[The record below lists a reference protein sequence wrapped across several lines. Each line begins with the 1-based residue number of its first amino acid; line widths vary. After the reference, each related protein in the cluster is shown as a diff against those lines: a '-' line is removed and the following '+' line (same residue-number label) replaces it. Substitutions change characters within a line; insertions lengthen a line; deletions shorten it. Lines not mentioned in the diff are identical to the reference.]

1 MLKKFLHVFLTSV
14 IIINAL
20 CFGNVFAR
28 SSKIIEMSYGKEFSA
43 SGSGTGEITE
53 LSDGITDGGGYFVTA
68 DAVNTPVWISVD
80 LENAYDITGITLYPQ
95 SGEYSGGFPKSVDVI
110 VSENADFS
118 HPTTVYSGSVSPK
131 AAINLENANGR
142 YVKIQSAE
150 NGGVNGQYGMGF
162 SEVTVT
168 ADTYSKKSLLSYQ
181 KPATIAQSI
190 SGSYAVCGSSSAFGL
205 ANLTDGDTT
214 TLGGY
219 TNANTHLAASYCKTE
234 YAPSVRIYFIID
246 LGAESDISNVAL
258 TPRPVESNRYGSYY
272 PIRFEIHASDT
283 EDFASYTTLY
293 KSEEDEYDF
302 EIDKNIWGDQT
313 AFGKAV
319 GPTSKQTYKAAGSG
333 RYVRIVTTKN
343 SFIANGGHTASK
355 KWVFPFFAEIEVNG
369 QPAAAELSNVSSGRP
384 FKSYALNGWDGK
396 LVAGSTTENITLLSD
411 GIISKESRA
420 VFTAGNPSTASDSP
434 ETRQICFET
443 DLGASAYIK
452 QVKLSPDIY
461 MNYGSRFPVGFVL
474 EASENADFSKPVT
487 LYSSDSY
494 WNDPNPWYEA
504 GPKVKAG
511 PTETKVFDVSGKG
524 RYFRIRTTKNVAAYN
539 GANDAQGYIQIG
551 FTEIELL
558 AGTEN
563 FAMSNT
569 YYSNGSEITTL
580 EGSDNVTVSTQI
592 TNNTGYV
599 QDAFVIR
606 ALYNGNK
613 MTGVKVNRLLFDGT
627 AALDDA
633 GFTLSDTDKENYT
646 IKTMLWDGSEFLKPY
661 IKNLTFPIE

>member
-95 SGEYSGGFPKSVDVI
+95 SGEYSGGFPQSVDVI

-118 HPTTVYSGSVSPK
+118 QPATVYSGSVSPETML
-131 AAINLENANGR
+131 NLENANGR

-162 SEVTVT
+162 AEVTVN

-181 KPATIAQSI
+181 KSVTVAQSI
-190 SGSYAVCGSSSAFGL
+190 GGTYAVCGSTSAPNPG
-205 ANLTDGDTT
+205 NLTDGTSAV
-214 TLGGY
+214 GGY
-219 TNANTHLAASYCKTE
+219 SNANTRVDNYKIE
-234 YAPSVRIYFIID
+234 YAPNVRVYFIID
-246 LGAESDISNVAL
+246 LGAECEISNVAL
-258 TPRPVESNRYGSYY
+258 TPRAVESARYGSYY
-272 PIRFEIHASDT
+272 PIQFEIHASDT

-293 KSEEDEYDF
+293 KSEGDEYDF

-343 SFIANGGHTASK
+343 SFIANGGHTAGK
-355 KWVFPFFAEIEVNG
+355 KYIWPHFAEIEVNG
-369 QPAAAELSNVSSGRP
+369 QPAATELSNVSSGRP

-396 LVAGSTTENITLLSD
+396 LVSGSTTENITLLSD
-411 GIISKESRA
+411 GAISKDSRA

-434 ETRQICFET
+434 GTRQICFET
-443 DLGASAYIK
+443 DFGASAYIK

-461 MNYGSRFPVGFVL
+461 MKYGSRFPVGFVL
-474 EASENADFSKPVT
+474 EASENADFSKAVT
-487 LYSSDSY
+487 LYSTDSY
-494 WNDPNPWYEA
+494 WDDPNPWYEA
-504 GPKVKAG
+504 GAKVKAG
-511 PTETKVFDVSGKG
+511 PMETQVFDVSGKG
-524 RYFRIRTTKNVAAYN
+524 RYFRIRTTKNSASYN

-551 FTEIELL
+551 FTEIEVL
-558 AGTEN
+558 AGSED
-563 FAMSNT
+563 FAMTNT

-580 EGSDNVTVSTQI
+580 DGADSVTVSTQI

-606 ALYNGNK
+606 VLYNGNK
-613 MTGVKVNRLLFDGT
+613 MTDVKVNRLLFDGT
-627 AALDDA
+627 VSLDNAEFAL
-633 GFTLSDTDKENYT
+633 SETDKENYT
-646 IKTMLWDGSEFLKPY
+646 VKTMLWDGSEFLKPY
-661 IKNLTFPIE
+661 IKNLTFPVE